1 MLHEKREGAEGEK
14 TEEDDGK
21 GRIAKEE
28 EAKKGIQMKTERGR
42 WEDAEEG
49 G

>member
-21 GRIAKEE
+21 GRKAKE